1 MNVSQR
7 IESLLNWLTPDEL
20 KVDLHV
26 KKRVHMFL
34 ISHVLGPFVAA
45 PIPIFLA
52 LRDPEPLP
60 HVAILSA
67 SIFGFWA
74 FLPAIKLLGGHHYRG
89 IAMLSVTNF
98 TFAILWGAYN
108 YGGASSPFLTWF
120 LVMPLVA
127 FFYSGA
133 DNKTRAFVFSQIALG
148 LGALYGA
155 YLFGGAFPVHIPS
168 EQLVSV
174 GIVSAFSSA
183 TYVFFMAAYYSNVVD
198 SQSALLREIEEHKNT
213 LVQLQQSKEIAERA
227 SKAKSEFLA
236 KMSHELRTP
245 LNAVL
250 GYTEILLEDAE
261 IEGNGQQV
269 ADLNKISSAGQHL
282 LAMVN
287 DILDISKIEA
297 GRMELSIDTLDF
309 AKLISEI
316 EHTARPLATKNAN
329 QLLVERDQ
337 VLGKIEADPTKL
349 RQIIFNLLSNAAKFT
364 QNGTITLKAR
374 SLTSHGQD
382 LVAVEVSDTGIGIS
396 PEHLDN
402 LFSNFGQADAK
413 ISAVYG
419 GTGLGLS
426 LSRNMARLMGGDI
439 KVTSSLG
446 EGSTFAVY
454 LPRVFK
460 GQSAPLDV
468 ARLVETAQIEDEAL
482 PEMPDQAQANK
493 GQLSGGP
500 SARPTGESLLPANAE
515 AMLPNEVSASAGL
528 TRHTANHKSRKKILL
543 VDDDL
548 EYLELAERVL
558 DTLGYSAIST
568 AEGAGAL
575 QLARTLQPDAV
586 FLDILMPQIGG
597 WEVLQ
602 SLRADPAT
610 RDLPVIMVSAVD
622 EGSLARQLGSDG
634 FLPKPLNPNQVAA
647 LMRSLEASRPKTKD
661 SAA

>member
-7 IESLLNWLTPDEL
+7 IESLLDWFTPEEFTR
-20 KVDLHV
+20 DLHV

-45 PIPIFLA
+45 PIPLFLW
-52 LRDPEPLP
+52 LRDPDPFP

-67 SIFGFWA
+67 SIFGFWVL
-74 FLPAIKLLGGHHYRG
+74 LPAIKLFGARHYRAM
-89 IAMLSVTNF
+89 AMLSVTNF

-120 LVMPLVA
+120 MVMPLVA
-127 FFYSGA
+127 FFYFGA
-133 DNKTRAFVFSQIALG
+133 DNKTRAFVFAQIAIG

-155 YLFGGAFPVHIPS
+155 YLFGGSFPVRIPFDH
-168 EQLVSV
+168 LVSV

-213 LVQLQQSKEIAERA
+213 LVQLKQSKEIAERA
-227 SKAKSEFLA
+227 SNAKSEFLA

-261 IEGNGQQV
+261 IEGNGHQI

-297 GRMELSIDTLDF
+297 GRMELAIDTLDF
-309 AKLISEI
+309 GKLLDQI
-316 EHTARPLATKNAN
+316 EHTARPLAAKNAN
-329 QLLVERDQ
+329 QLLVERSKM
-337 VLGKIEADPTKL
+337 LGELEADPTKL

-364 QNGTITLKAR
+364 QNGTITLKAD
-374 SLTSHGQD
+374 SLAENGRD
-382 LVAVEVSDTGIGIS
+382 LVVIAVSDTGIGIS
-396 PEHLDN
+396 KEHLEN
-402 LFSNFGQADAK
+402 LFSNFSQADAK
-413 ISAVYG
+413 ISSVYG

-426 LSRNMARLMGGDI
+426 LSRNLARLMGGDI
-439 KVTSSLG
+439 RVQSEMG
-446 EGSTFAVY
+446 VGSTFSVY
-454 LPRVFK
+454 LPRK
-460 GQSAPLDV
+460 YTGQGNQLDAHQITQLLADGAP
-468 ARLVETAQIEDEAL
+468 RLNAATAHD
-482 PEMPDQAQANK
+482 D
-493 GQLSGGP
+493 
-500 SARPTGESLLPANAE
+500 SLVIDAEINA
-515 AMLPNEVSASAGL
+515 ATRRSSTSHL
-528 TRHTANHKSRKKILL
+528 TAYAKDHSRRKKILL
-543 VDDDL
+543 VDDDM

-558 DTLGYSAIST
+558 KPLGFSPIST
-568 AEGAGAL
+568 TEGAGAL
-575 QLARTLQPDAV
+575 HLARTLQPDAI
-586 FLDILMPQIGG
+586 FLDILMPQVGG

-622 EGSLARQLGSDG
+622 ERSLARQLGSDG
-634 FLPKPLNPNQVAA
+634 FLSKPLNPQQVTA
-647 LMRSLEASRPKTKD
+647 LMRSIGAKNGNQDT